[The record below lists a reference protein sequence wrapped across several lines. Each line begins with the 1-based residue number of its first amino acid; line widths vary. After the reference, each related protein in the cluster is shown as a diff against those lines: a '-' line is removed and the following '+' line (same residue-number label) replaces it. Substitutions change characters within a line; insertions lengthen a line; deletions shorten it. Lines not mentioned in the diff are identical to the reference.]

1 MPGVSSVQITFD
13 EDGDPL
19 LQPMPPGGFRLAV
32 VNCWDLEA
40 GFAARDQLRSCFP
53 SEAKAKQRS
62 GKRRSDIAR
71 GLAREVLAAVDEENR
86 ARQVVAC
93 R

>member
-40 GFAARDQLRSCFP
+40 GLAARDQLRACCP
-53 SEAKAKQRS
+53 TAAKAKQRS
-62 GKRRSDIAR
+62 GKRRSDTPR
-71 GLAREVLAAVDEENR
+71 GPAREALAAVAEEHR
-86 ARQVVAC
+86 ARQVVGC